1 MPGECSFYELWI
13 KEFNWIKKVPGRLDL
28 ARCSFC
34 MKDLDIKNMGV
45 GALRSQACYLDEE
58 KEKEI
63 GSGKKIERET
73 LEKNLNE
80 LNKRKKGLLNDV
92 EELEESAD
100 IQTKLSEQKRKL
112 SFVIQSNALRDA
124 MKLKKR
130 LIAETELEIEDLR
143 KKIKKE
149 Y

>member
-1 MPGECSFYELWI
+1 M
-13 KEFNWIKKVPGRLDL
+13 
-28 ARCSFC
+28 
-34 MKDLDIKNMGV
+34 
-45 GALRSQACYLDEE
+45 
-58 KEKEI
+58 
-63 GSGKKIERET
+63 
-73 LEKNLNE
+73 
-80 LNKRKKGLLNDV
+80 NDV

-100 IQTKLSEQKRKL
+100 IQAKLSEQKRKL

>member
-1 MPGECSFYELWI
+1 ML
-13 KEFNWIKKVPGRLDL
+13 
-28 ARCSFC
+28 
-34 MKDLDIKNMGV
+34 
-45 GALRSQACYLDEE
+45 
-58 KEKEI
+58 
-63 GSGKKIERET
+63 
-73 LEKNLNE
+73 KNLKNRPIFKLNC
-80 LNKRKKGLLNDV
+80 LNKKG
-92 EELEESAD
+92 
-100 IQTKLSEQKRKL
+100 K